1 MEKNIDSILI
11 KMPEDLEKKLRTL
24 PEIIINNV
32 EEFRF
37 RIGQPISI
45 ISNNEEYNISYSIDY
60 DMLNNLINRLLD
72 YSYYAYETELANGY
86 ITIEGGHRV
95 GVCGKVVLE
104 KGVVKLIKDISS
116 LNIRCSREII
126 GSSDECLK
134 NILKDDGNIHNTLIV
149 SPPKCGKT
157 TLLRDLIR
165 NLSNKGY
172 KIGVCDERSEIAG
185 SYKCN
190 TYYDLGPRTD
200 VLDGCPKEQGIIM
213 LIRSMSPNII
223 ATDEI
228 GKTADIYAVEAALC
242 AGVNLITTIHG
253 NSYSDI
259 LNSAIGSLVKRG
271 IFSCIIFLSN
281 VPKTGSIREV
291 IYSDLKPKDDDN
303 SFL

>member
-1 MEKNIDSILI
+1 MEKNIESILI
-11 KMPEDLEKKLRTL
+11 KMPQELENTFRAL
-24 PEIIINNV
+24 PDTIINNA

-45 ISNNEEYNISYSIDY
+45 ISLNEEYYISYAVDY
-60 DMLNNLINRLLD
+60 EMLNNLINRLLN

-104 KGVVKLIKDISS
+104 KENVKLIKDISS
-116 LNIRCSREII
+116 LNIRCSREVI
-126 GSSDECLK
+126 GASEECLK
-134 NILKDDGNIHNTLIV
+134 KILKPDGSIHNTLIV

-157 TLLRDLIR
+157 TLLRDLVR
-165 NLSNKGY
+165 NLSSKGFRV
-172 KIGVCDERSEIAG
+172 GVCDERSEIAG
-185 SYKCN
+185 SYKGKTC
-190 TYYDLGPRTD
+190 YDLGPRTD
-200 VLDGCPKEQGIIM
+200 ILDGCPKEQGIIM

-228 GKTADIYAVEAALC
+228 GKSADIYAIEAAMC

-253 NSYSDI
+253 NSYEDI
-259 LNSAIGSLVKRG
+259 LNSAIGSLVKKG
-271 IFSCIIFLSN
+271 TFSCIIFLTN

-291 IYSDLKPKDDDN
+291 MYSKQYSNKDNND
-303 SFL
+303 FM